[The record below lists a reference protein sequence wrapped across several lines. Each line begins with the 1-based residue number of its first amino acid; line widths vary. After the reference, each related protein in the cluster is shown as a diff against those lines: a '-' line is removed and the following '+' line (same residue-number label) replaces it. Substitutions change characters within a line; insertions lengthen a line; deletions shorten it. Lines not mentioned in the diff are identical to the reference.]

1 MKSIHIKGLAV
12 VFAGL
17 AAVSTAHAQRATRTS
32 SAPSGAAGS
41 TTNVNVVN
49 TPTVNV
55 GYTPTVNVG
64 IMPTVT
70 VGNAVTVKEDRQPL
84 HFFGLIQIVDGYGYA
99 LAPSYFVPAG
109 QRAVVESFSVRCNL
123 SQASQVIAELWTS
136 NVEMVGTIPATS
148 VYWPADGANRYRAA
162 GMAPLQVVQDSGWLR
177 VHVDRNITTGQSDC
191 YFSAHGYL
199 TPLQ

>member
-17 AAVSTAHAQRATRTS
+17 AAVSTAQAQSATRTS

-55 GYTPTVNVG
+55 GNTPTVNVG

-84 HFFGLIQIVDGYGYA
+84 HFSRSWMATAMHWRRAITCPPDSV
-99 LAPSYFVPAG
+99 PSS
-109 QRAVVESFSVRCNL
+109 RASRSV
-123 SQASQVIAELWTS
+123 AI
-136 NVEMVGTIPATS
+136 
-148 VYWPADGANRYRAA
+148 
-162 GMAPLQVVQDSGWLR
+162 
-177 VHVDRNITTGQSDC
+177 
-191 YFSAHGYL
+191 
-199 TPLQ
+199 